1 MDTEEINNNYE
12 TKDDKISLG
21 SDFSSNLSET
31 NYPSYG
37 GWSGMGSSSLG
48 SDDVSQSNIIS
59 QLSPA
64 ADIKEFAHHL
74 KGETFNPSTGR
85 YEKAFE
91 TMLNEKGQNFLLF
104 IYKGVAS
111 QTLRTTFLKPKEAVG
126 ILKYYA
132 QKLYPVL
139 RASVDEF
146 EIKNPEFVS
155 PLFMM
160 TMINLKALANKAIG
174 GGERSFIKGT
184 YGERGVFS
192 SREGYGGHQ
201 EEKGGFFSKLF
212 GR

>member
-1 MDTEEINNNYE
+1 MDTKEEINNTKE
-12 TKDDKISLG
+12 TSLG
-21 SDFSSNLSET
+21 ESSYPSSSSET

-37 GWSGMGSSSLG
+37 GWSGIGSSSFG
-48 SDDVSQSNIIS
+48 NDEVSQSNIIS

-64 ADIKEFAHHL
+64 ADSKEFAHHL
-74 KGETFNPSTGR
+74 RGQVFNPSTGK
-85 YEKAFE
+85 YENVFE
-91 TMLNEKGQNFLLF
+91 PMLNEKGQNFLLF

-111 QTLRTTFLKPKEAVG
+111 QTLRTTYLSKSEAVG

-139 RASVDEF
+139 RSSIDEF

-192 SREGYGGHQ
+192 SKEGYGGGQ
-201 EEKGGFFSKLF
+201 EEKGGFFSRLF
-212 GR
+212 GRR